1 MPSWLKGNSPPQ
13 RGWCVASWDLR
24 FVSDSW
30 QSTNGAGNSSP
41 WASTRIAKGNIC
53 LDLLA
58 KMGANTVE
66 NEVTLEAPPESLG
79 RTLLADAM
87 RIAHLR

>member
-1 MPSWLKGNSPPQ
+1 MMARSWTVGITHSLK
-13 RGWCVASWDLR
+13 A
-24 FVSDSW
+24 
-30 QSTNGAGNSSP
+30 
-41 WASTRIAKGNIC
+41 GNIC

-66 NEVTLEAPPESLG
+66 KEVTLEAPPESLG